1 MAPGSDVAREARID
15 NYSMPESTEP
25 DPHHRFVEY
34 YRSRYLP
41 RVRWSA
47 PRRGLEI
54 VGLEAVIHHLL
65 QEAACMGSPEF
76 TPVRRA
82 SAPGRVID
90 EQVVRF
96 VHTGS
101 GLVGAP
107 IARGDLVELERVR
120 IFELEGDQVKSETHI
135 ETWSV
140 LERAPNTRM
149 QS

>member
-1 MAPGSDVAREARID
+1 MDNFTMQDAREL
-15 NYSMPESTEP
+15 
-25 DPHHRFVEY
+25 DPHRRFVEH

-54 VGLEAVIHHLL
+54 VGLEAVIRHLL
-65 QEAACMGSPEF
+65 HEAACMGSPEF

-96 VHTGS
+96 VHTGG

-107 IARGDLVELERVR
+107 IERGDLVELERVR
-120 IFELEGDQVKSETHI
+120 IFELEGDHVKAETHI

-140 LERAPNTRM
+140 LERAAMTRT
-149 QS
+149 QP

>member
-1 MAPGSDVAREARID
+1 MPGGRPPIDNGCMSDAREL
-15 NYSMPESTEP
+15 
-25 DPHHRFVEY
+25 DPHHRFVDH

-41 RVRWSA
+41 RVRWTA

-120 IFELEGDQVKSETHI
+120 IFEFEGDHVKTETHI

-140 LERAPNTRM
+140 LERAPTTGK
-149 QS
+149 QP